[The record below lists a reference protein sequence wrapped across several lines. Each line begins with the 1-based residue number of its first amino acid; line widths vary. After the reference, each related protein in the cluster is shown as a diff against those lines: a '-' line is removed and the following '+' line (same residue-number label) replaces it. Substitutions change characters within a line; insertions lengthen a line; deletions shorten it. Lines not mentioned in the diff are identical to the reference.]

1 MPISAT
7 HPHAARTA
15 PTSPRQM
22 LWRVARKYPWK
33 ILLSVSLG
41 FAGGIFNGVGT
52 ALIIPILLSL
62 LGQDAIL
69 KEGPPILQALLSPF
83 ESVPDAYRLIVM
95 AIAALT
101 VIILKSITNYL
112 SGLSSSILSR
122 SLTADLQERG
132 LATILDVDMAFFS
145 SAKVGELM
153 NRLGGEMGRAI
164 SAITVTIRLCIV
176 VVTILIFLGILL
188 SISWQLTLVMTALLP
203 ISSIISQFISQRAK
217 VFSRALTQL
226 NGQYSGGL
234 VELLSGIRLVKAT
247 ANEKREYERFV
258 NFIRQREK
266 LNLQAQMNSSLIGP
280 LAEVV
285 NTSILFALVF
295 VSRALFQNQLEV
307 LSAIMVTYLV
317 LLSRLLPYIGQLNS
331 ARNQLAK
338 VSASIDIVY
347 DLLRRDN
354 KGFMQNGALRFQ
366 GLQQGIKF
374 KGVSF
379 TYPGSEDQVLA
390 NITLNLPKGTTLAL
404 VGSSGAGKSTLAD
417 LLPRFFDPTQ
427 GSIQIDGEDL
437 RHYDIATIRKAMGV
451 VSQDTFL
458 FNNTVRYNIAYGRLE
473 ATDEEIISAAKRAN
487 AYGFIMQLPQGLDTM
502 IGDRGIMLSGGQR
515 QRLAIARALL
525 QNPEILVLDEATS
538 ALDTVSERLVQ
549 QALDELS
556 RDRTTL
562 VIAHRLSTVQNAD
575 QIAVMD
581 KGRVAELGTHQDL
594 LIKGG
599 LYSKLCSL
607 QFDTGSEHNPVYDL
621 AEQQRMMAQIS
632 YEFRANLNAMV
643 GFLTLLSEDLVET
656 EEERQEVTDKIS
668 QSTQNLLRGL
678 ERMEMN
684 QEKAQQLLKSSA
696 STPV

>member
-1 MPISAT
+1 M
-7 HPHAARTA
+7 HAARTA

-33 ILLSVSLG
+33 ILLSVSMG

-52 ALIIPILLSL
+52 ALVVPILLSL

-69 KEGPPILQALLSPF
+69 KDGPPILQAILSPF
-83 ESVPDAYRLIVM
+83 ESVPDNYRLIVM

-101 VIILKSITNYL
+101 VIILKSVTNYL
-112 SGLSSSILSR
+112 SGLSSSMLSR
-122 SLTADLQERG
+122 SLTSDLQERG

-153 NRLGGEMGRAI
+153 NRLGGEMGRAV

-176 VVTILIFLGILL
+176 IVTILIFLGILL

-234 VELLSGIRLVKAT
+234 VELLIGIRLVKAT
-247 ANEKREYERFV
+247 ASEGREYQRFV
-258 NFIRQREK
+258 SFIRQREK
-266 LNLQAQMNSSLIGP
+266 LNLQAEMNSSLIGP
-280 LAEVV
+280 LAEVI

-366 GLQQGIKF
+366 GLQQGIEF
-374 KGVSF
+374 KNISF
-379 TYPGSEDQVLA
+379 TYPGSEDQVLS
-390 NITLNLPKGTTLAL
+390 NITLKLRKGTTLAL

-427 GSIQIDGEDL
+427 GAITIDGDDL
-437 RHYDIATIRKAMGV
+437 RNYDIATIRQAMGV

-473 ATDEEIISAAKRAN
+473 SSDDEIIAAAKRAN
-487 AYGFIMQLPQGLDTM
+487 AYDFITQLPQGLDTM

-556 RDRTTL
+556 RNRTTL
-562 VIAHRLSTVQNAD
+562 VIAHRLSTVQSAD

-607 QFDTGSEHNPVYDL
+607 QFDTGSDHNPVYDL
-621 AEQQRMMAQIS
+621 AEQQRMMSHIS

-643 GFLTLLSEDLVET
+643 GFLTLLSDDLVET
-656 EEERQEVTDKIS
+656 DEERQEVTDKIS
-668 QSTQNLLRGL
+668 QSTQNLLKGL

-684 QEKAQQLLKSSA
+684 QEKAQKLLDSSA
-696 STPV
+696 STPIEI

>member
-101 VIILKSITNYL
+101 VIILKSITNYF

-295 VSRALFQNQLEV
+295 VSRSIFQNQLEA

-317 LLSRLLPYIGQLNS
+317 LLSRLLPYISQLNS
-331 ARNQLAK
+331 ARNQLAR

-417 LLPRFFDPTQ
+417 LLPRFFDPNQ